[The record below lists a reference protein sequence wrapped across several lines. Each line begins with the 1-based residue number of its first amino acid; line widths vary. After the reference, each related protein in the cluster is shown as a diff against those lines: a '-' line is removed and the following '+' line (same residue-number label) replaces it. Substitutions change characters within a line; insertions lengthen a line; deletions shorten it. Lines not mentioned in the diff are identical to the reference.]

1 MCSQDQVVSDSQLVT
16 LLCLEHLGQLR
27 MAAVVIIRAS
37 WVLRA
42 GYRAK
47 PKVPVL
53 DLLPPVWWVSLSAP
67 LYGQRGSE
75 EGQTCSPVG
84 DKSGQADVV

>member
-1 MCSQDQVVSDSQLVT
+1 MCSRDQVVSDSQLVT

-53 DLLPPVWWVSLSAP
+53 DLLPPCVVGVLISSTVRAEGL
-67 LYGQRGSE
+67 GRGTDM
-75 EGQTCSPVG
+75 QP
-84 DKSGQADVV
+84 SGR